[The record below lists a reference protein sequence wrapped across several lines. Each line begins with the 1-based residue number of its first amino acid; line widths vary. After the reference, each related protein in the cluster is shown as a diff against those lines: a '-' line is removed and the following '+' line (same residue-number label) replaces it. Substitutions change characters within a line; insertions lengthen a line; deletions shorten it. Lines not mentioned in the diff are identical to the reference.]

1 MKAFTAPAVESLL
14 HYSPFIWPGEVSDNQ
29 EFKRLVNQRLDLC
42 RNVEHLLDLL
52 SQGNKTIME
61 LKEDDDAS
69 LKKIIAAY
77 NGLADF
83 MSECEANGRIIFYL
97 PFEMIPD
104 LEFVLGEN
112 ELQQA
117 ANNFLSAYLKVW
129 RKFMY
134 IHELRVNF
142 VDGDI
147 LESGPRHDSELF
159 VCKAAHL
166 IPVLLQKKS
175 ITFAEVVKMFKASS
189 TQTLTVSLVEAI
201 LAANDLKIISDDQ
214 LRISADPKI
223 LSCLFTSVK
232 PQAAQPEV
240 SIIKTGGE
248 LASLIA
254 SALKECLR
262 NRFFEV
268 SPERMLW
275 LEEVEKQ
282 KIINNYA
289 EVIADSV
296 TNNHLSLNILMGY
309 FNLQRDVNFL
319 LLAINTLRLTVEKM
333 NKVKLE
339 FAVAVAYYAKS
350 WLHDIWLLDSVDT
363 KKAIESALHRW
374 FNAGIIDNYYLLNFD
389 LKPVNLAGEVLSE
402 NVCSSEEFCELTK
415 ALNYIRDNESF
426 SKYFYPVFNLYGSR
440 VKGYGSKFTDIDL
453 AVFVKPGIDPSEK
466 ELVTS
471 VITKILKHE
480 KIKGRVLQFWLAS
493 HEEYL
498 TVGNYFNGD
507 KLMGNSSYAHVL
519 FGGAWFGDLELVKEL
534 HAKLL
539 TPYLFTENKALRDVC
554 LRELERDNLQYRL
567 LHKGY
572 DYLFPAGK
580 RLVTQYIDAN
590 CAFYD
595 SGYRML
601 ATKLFLKKVFLPRLG
616 V

>member
-14 HYSPFIWPGEVSDNQ
+14 NYPNLIWPNEVSENE

-42 RNVEHLLDLL
+42 SNVKYLLDLL
-52 SQGNKTIME
+52 SQDNKTIME
-61 LKEDDDAS
+61 LKEDGAS

-83 MSECEANGRIIFYL
+83 ISEYETNGRIIFYL

-104 LEFVLGEN
+104 LEFVLEVN
-112 ELQQA
+112 ELNRA
-117 ANNFLSAYLKVW
+117 ADNFLSAYMKAW
-129 RKFMY
+129 RKFLY
-134 IHELRVNF
+134 IYELRVNF

-147 LESGPRHDSELF
+147 LESGLRRDNEIF

-166 IPVLLQKKS
+166 IPILLQKKL
-175 ITFAEVVKMFKASS
+175 ITFAEVVTMLKTSS
-189 TQTLTVSLVEAI
+189 TQTLSVSLIDAI

-214 LRISADPKI
+214 LRVSADPKV
-223 LSCLFTSVK
+223 LGCFFTNVK
-232 PQAAQPEV
+232 SQVAQPEA

-248 LASLIA
+248 LALFIA

-268 SPERMLW
+268 SPERMSW

-282 KIINNYA
+282 KIINNYS
-289 EVIADSV
+289 EVIVNSV
-296 TNNHLSLNILMGY
+296 INNHLPMDILMGY
-309 FNLQRDVNFL
+309 FNLQVDTNFL
-319 LLAINTLRLTVEKM
+319 LLAINTFRLTVERMK
-333 NKVKLE
+333 KIKIE
-339 FAVAVAYYAKS
+339 FAVTMAYYVKS
-350 WLHDIWLLDSVDT
+350 WLHKTWLLDSVDA
-363 KKAIESALHRW
+363 KKAIESTLHRW
-374 FNAGIIDNYYLLNFD
+374 FNAEIIDASYLLTFD
-389 LKPVNLAGEVLSE
+389 LKPVNLESEILSE
-402 NVCSSEEFCELTK
+402 NVCSAEEFYELTK
-415 ALNYIRDNESF
+415 ALNSIRDNEAF
-426 SKYFYPVFNLYGSR
+426 AQYFYPVFNLYGSR

-453 AVFVKPGIDPSEK
+453 AVFVKPGVDPLQK
-466 ELVTS
+466 DLVTEA
-471 VITKILKHE
+471 ITKILKHE
-480 KIKGRVLQFWLAS
+480 KIKGRVLQFWLAN

-519 FGGAWFGDLELVKEL
+519 FGGTWFGDLELVKTL

-539 TPYLFTENKALRDVC
+539 TPYLFTENKSLREVC

-580 RLVTQYIDAN
+580 RLDTKYIDAN

-595 SGYRML
+595 SGYRTL

-616 V
+616 I

>member
-14 HYSPFIWPGEVSDNQ
+14 HYSVFIWPGEVCDNQ

-42 RNVEHLLDLL
+42 RNVEYLLDLL
-52 SQGNKTIME
+52 SQDNKTIME
-61 LKEDDDAS
+61 LKEEDEAS
-69 LKKIIAAY
+69 LKKIVVAY

-83 MSECEANGRIIFYL
+83 ISEHESNGRIIFYL

-104 LEFVLGEN
+104 LEFVLGES

-142 VDGDI
+142 VDGDV
-147 LESGPRHDSELF
+147 LESGLRRDSEAF

-166 IPVLLQKKS
+166 IPILLQKKA
-175 ITFAEVVKMFKASS
+175 ITFAEVVRIFKTSS
-189 TQTLTVSLVEAI
+189 TQTLTVSVVDAI
-201 LAANDLKIISDDQ
+201 LAANDLGIISDDE

-223 LSCLFTSVK
+223 LSCLFTNVNYQITK
-232 PQAAQPEV
+232 PDLPTV
-240 SIIKTGGE
+240 HSGGE

-254 SALKECLR
+254 SALKECMR
-262 NRFFEV
+262 NRILEV

-296 TNNHLSLNILMGY
+296 INNYLPIDILMGY
-309 FNLQRDVNFL
+309 FNLQQDSNFL
-319 LLAINTLRLTVEKM
+319 LLAINTFRLTVEKM
-333 NKVKLE
+333 NKNKLE
-339 FAVAVAYYAKS
+339 FAITMAYCVKS
-350 WLHDIWLLDSVDT
+350 WLHKTWLFDSVDV
-363 KKAIESALHRW
+363 KKAIESTLHRW
-374 FNAGIIDNYYLLNFD
+374 FNTGIIDVSYLSDFD
-389 LKPVNLAGEVLSE
+389 LMPVNLAGEVLAE
-402 NVCSSEEFCELTK
+402 KVCSAEEFYELTK
-415 ALNYIRDNESF
+415 ALNSIRDNEVF
-426 SKYFYPVFNLYGSR
+426 AQYFYPVFNLYGSR

-453 AVFVKPGIDPSEK
+453 AVFVRPGIDPLQK
-466 ELVTS
+466 ELVTET
-471 VITKILKHE
+471 ITKVLKHE
-480 KIKGRVLQFWLAS
+480 KIKGRVLQFWLAN

-519 FGGAWFGDLELVKEL
+519 FGGAWFGDLELVKKL
-534 HAKLL
+534 NAKLL
-539 TPYLFTENKALRDVC
+539 TPYLFTENKSLREVC

-580 RLVTQYIDAN
+580 RLNTKYIDAN

-616 V
+616 I